1 MNPTLLKHLEDIESG
16 VHAIGE
22 RLEDAR
28 SQATHQVEERERLQ
42 QEAWSKQREA
52 ATLKRLGE
60 DNAALTEE
68 NARLHQI
75 QRELRTRLNQ
85 LLRQLRSLQ
94 DENPP

>member
-68 NARLHQI
+68 NALFAPNTTGTPHAAQS
-75 QRELRTRLNQ
+75 T
-85 LLRQLRSLQ
+85 
-94 DENPP
+94 PPSTPFPPG